1 MVSNNE
7 NSDNIS
13 TNLITCSICLLE
25 LKKHEKT
32 LDCQHIFHKKC
43 IDEWISNNNTC
54 PLCRKIIPILIPIP
68 TITKLPETVV
78 INIYQPTTTRIRKI
92 KPILYIIL
100 YILVL
105 LFFISSS
112 LYNDITIFK
121 SNKYINNM
129 ISNMNSTEFNSTE
142 FNSTEFNS
150 TEFNSTKLN
159 NHSSTTYSG
168 EVLIVCDI
176 VFLIIYN
183 ILNNVI
189 IFVKASSHLG
199 KYVCIGASLLTI
211 GIIRAEFYKNTNGYL
226 NDDALDI
233 YNEEYNNQM
242 QLSIML
248 FGISTAVQIFL
259 SFPLYMN
266 SYQR

>member
-1 MVSNNE
+1 MFCNNQNADTISN
-7 NSDNIS
+7 
-13 TNLITCSICLLE
+13 NLITCSICLLE
-25 LKKHEKT
+25 LKKNDKT

-54 PLCRKIIPILIPIP
+54 PLCRKIIPIPIPIP

-78 INIYQPTTTRIRKI
+78 ININQPTTRIRKI

-112 LYNDITIFK
+112 FYNDITIFK
-121 SNKYINNM
+121 ANKYINNM

-142 FNSTEFNS
+142 FNSTE
-150 TEFNSTKLN
+150 LN
-159 NHSSTTYSG
+159 NHSSKTYSG

-183 ILNNVI
+183 ILNNLI
-189 IFVKASSHLG
+189 IFVKASSHAG
-199 KYVCIGASLLTI
+199 KYACIGASFLTI

>member
-1 MVSNNE
+1 
-7 NSDNIS
+7 
-13 TNLITCSICLLE
+13 
-25 LKKHEKT
+25 LKKNDKT
-32 LDCQHIFHKKC
+32 LDCKHIFHKKC
-43 IDEWISNNNTC
+43 IDEWTSNNNTC
-54 PLCRKIIPILIPIP
+54 PLCRKIIPIPIP

-112 LYNDITIFK
+112 LYNDATIFK
-121 SNKYINNM
+121 ANKYINNM
-129 ISNMNSTEFNSTE
+129 ISNINSTEFNSTE

-150 TEFNSTKLN
+150 TEFNSTELN

-168 EVLIVCDI
+168 EVLIICDI
-176 VFLIIYN
+176 IFLIIYN

-189 IFVKASSHLG
+189 IFGKANSHAC
-199 KYVCIGASLLTI
+199 KYACICVLFITI
-211 GIIRAEFYKNTNGYL
+211 GIIRAEFYKNTIGYL
-226 NDDALDI
+226 NDKELDI
-233 YNEEYNNQM
+233 YNEEYNNHM

-248 FGISTAVQIFL
+248 FGISTAVQVFL
-259 SFPLYMN
+259 SGPLYIN
-266 SYQR
+266 SYQN